1 MISDLNT
8 IIQFLAAI
16 YLTITIDS
24 IMFRRF
30 WTPNLYSII
39 EDKLNEYSFA
49 LSSPLKKEL
58 LDSIKS
64 NAHIVDSNARK
75 RGGYMLAICVM
86 ALIFASFE
94 TEQTDA
100 NIYFVYSITLIA
112 AALFFIGGVFKWKK
126 WRRVIYSLLCVI
138 ALYGVSII
146 TFNRTSLS
154 ANCYIYCSQ
163 HQFLV
168 TLFPKVATIILL
180 IIPII
185 GRLYLNWLYST
196 VYIHSLSN
204 ALNEE
209 KLKYDRTKE
218 GIDTGDK
225 DKCDDSYKQA
235 FIDVFFD
242 KTGKQDQINTKLA
255 NTLKEHLV
263 NICVFKKW
271 YEMVCY
277 SFSKK
282 YRNRDVN
289 SAINAPTQTSYTLPA
304 TKVDESN
311 FPALLKDYN
320 ERKLAIKIVDFCKE
334 KGIDP
339 EAFKKYRRDHK

>member
-30 WTPNLYSII
+30 WTPDLYKII

-49 LSSPLKKEL
+49 LSSPLKKDL

-75 RGGYMLAICVM
+75 RGGYMLVICVM

-94 TEQTDA
+94 SDKTDA

-138 ALYGVSII
+138 TLYVVGII
-146 TFNRTSLS
+146 IFTYSQLS
-154 ANCYIYCSQ
+154 VNCAVYCSE
-163 HQFLV
+163 HQILITV
-168 TLFPKVATIILL
+168 FPKVATLFFL

-204 ALNEE
+204 ALYNE
-209 KLKYDRTKE
+209 KQKFDRTKE

-242 KTGKQDQINTKLA
+242 KEGKQDQINTKLA

-271 YEMVCY
+271 YEMVSY

-289 SAINAPTQTSYTLPA
+289 SPVDTPTQTSYTLPA
-304 TKVDESN
+304 AKIDESR
-311 FPALLKDYN
+311 FPALLKEYN
-320 ERKLAIKIVDFCKE
+320 EKKTAIKIVDFCKE
-334 KGIDP
+334 KRIDP
-339 EAFKKYRRDHK
+339 EAFKKYRKDHK